1 MHRVVLDTNIILSAI
16 STFSPHRVIID
27 KLLDAKF
34 ILVVSTD
41 VLLEYE
47 EKISDVFSH
56 SAAGNFIDSLL
67 MLPNVERVT
76 PLFTSGLLKDS
87 DDNKFLDLYY
97 SGRANYLVTND
108 TDFDMLNKITNP
120 KHHVIKMD
128 EFIKL
133 INE

>member
-16 STFSPHRVIID
+16 STFSPYRTIID

-34 ILVVSTD
+34 ILVVSSE

-47 EKISDVFSH
+47 EKISEVFSH
-56 SAAGNFIDSLL
+56 STAGNFIDAIL

-87 DDNKFLDLYY
+87 DDTKFLDLYY
-97 SGRANYLVTND
+97 SSRANYLVTND
-108 TDFDMLNKITNP
+108 RDFNILNKITNP
-120 KHHVIKMD
+120 KHNVIKME